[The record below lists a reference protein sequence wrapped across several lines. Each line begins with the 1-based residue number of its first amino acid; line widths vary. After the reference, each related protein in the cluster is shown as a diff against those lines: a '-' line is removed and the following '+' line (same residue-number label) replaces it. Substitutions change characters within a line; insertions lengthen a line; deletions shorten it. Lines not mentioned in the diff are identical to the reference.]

1 MQLTIKT
8 AIAAA
13 IAGIIGTIVFDL
25 VGLIAMGQWWDIPA
39 LLGGKIGVGLAG
51 GVLFHYGNG
60 VLLAIIFAGL
70 LPLFFGP
77 IWVRALQFI
86 TLQTVFGV
94 WFFMF
99 PLLDMGAMGLE
110 AGAMMPVMALIRHWM
125 FALVVGILYPVL
137 SEKVAPE
144 VHFAE
149 AQ

>member
-1 MQLTIKT
+1 MQLTRKT

-39 LLGGKIGVGLAG
+39 LLAGKIGVGLSA
-51 GVLFHYGNG
+51 GVLFHYANG
-60 VLLAIIFAGL
+60 ILLAVIFAGL
-70 LPLFFGP
+70 IPLFIGP
-77 IWVRALQFI
+77 IWARALQFI

-125 FALVVGILYPVL
+125 FALVVGLVYPALTV
-137 SEKVAPE
+137 KVAPE
-144 VHFAE
+144 VRFAE